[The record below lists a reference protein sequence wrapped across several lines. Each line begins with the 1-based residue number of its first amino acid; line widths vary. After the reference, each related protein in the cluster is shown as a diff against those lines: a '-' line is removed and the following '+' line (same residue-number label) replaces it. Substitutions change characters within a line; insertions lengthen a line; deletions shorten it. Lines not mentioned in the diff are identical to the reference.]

1 MVQVLLFY
9 AKQLSDAVKVLEMK
23 SPVCLVDLK
32 FTNLNNDADVF
43 ETRIASYLAVTFP
56 DYIFNEEL
64 EKEFKAWAK
73 GKALK
78 REQFD
83 LVYPLSLAL

>member
-1 MVQVLLFY
+1 MAYLCTMQAIKRSLKFY
-9 AKQLSDAVKVLEMK
+9 AMR

-32 FTNLNNDADVF
+32 FTNLNDEADIF

-56 DYIFNEEL
+56 NYIFNEDL
-64 EKEFKAWAK
+64 EKEFKDWAK
-73 GKALK
+73 GKTLK